1 MDLNLTGR
9 QPTFRSNVNKT
20 NPNRA
25 LVLLALM
32 IAALFLLR
40 SVQTEQI
47 RSPFLPTLIPTRTSA
62 SYALEGETHF
72 QAGDLPKAIMAYQQ
86 AVKLDPNNAELWYE
100 LARIQGYSST
110 ILTTDAQKAARLE
123 EAMASIDKAV
133 EIAPDNSNVH
143 AIRAFLLDWSASN
156 ALVGDRAVNLLNE
169 AEQEAVRAL
178 QIDNQNTLALAYY
191 AEILIDELKFVQA
204 EEYARQALERD
215 DSLMDVN
222 RIYGQVRE
230 ALGYYGDAIQ
240 SYKKAIEI
248 TPNMTF
254 LYVYVG
260 ANYRH
265 LKQYDLALE
274 YYAKAVTINEQLG
287 VKDPIPYIAIGKTY
301 SQMGEFFIASRNV
314 EKALR
319 YNPDNPD
326 VYGALGIIYFRARN
340 YEGSMLALKCA
351 IYGCTAEES
360 CEVRQCDSETEA
372 PIVIEGMPL
381 TDSTVVY
388 YYTYG
393 SVLSALHRP
402 YNNYCEEAL
411 KVMGEVRAVY
421 SNEPVAMSV
430 VESSEAICQS
440 FGYTRKR

>member
-1 MDLNLTGR
+1 MDLNLSGR

-72 QAGDLPKAIMAYQQ
+72 QAGDLPKAITAYQK
-86 AVKLDPNNAELWYE
+86 AVQLDPNNGELWHE
-100 LARIQGYSST
+100 LARIQGYSSAL
-110 ILTTDAQKAARLE
+110 LTTDKQKAARLE

-133 EIAPDNSNVH
+133 EVAPENSTVR
-143 AIRAFLLDWSASN
+143 AVRAFLLDWSSQN
-156 ALVGDRAVNLLNE
+156 ALAGDQAVNLLNE
-169 AEQEAVRAL
+169 AEQEAIHAL
-178 QIDNQNTLALAYY
+178 QLDNQNTLALAYY
-191 AEILIDELKFVQA
+191 AEILVDEFKYLQA
-204 EEYARQALERD
+204 FEYASQALERD

-222 RIYGQVRE
+222 RIYAQVRE
-230 ALGYYGDAIQ
+230 TLGYYGDAIEY
-240 SYKKAIEI
+240 YKRAIDI
-248 TPNMTF
+248 NPNLTF
-254 LYVYVG
+254 LYIYVG

-287 VKDPIPYIAIGKTY
+287 VRDPIPYIAIGKTY

-340 YEGSMLALKCA
+340 YEGSLIALKCA

-421 SNEPVAMSV
+421 SNEPIAMSV

-440 FGYTRKR
+440 FGYTRRR

>member
-1 MDLNLTGR
+1 
-9 QPTFRSNVNKT
+9 
-20 NPNRA
+20 
-25 LVLLALM
+25 
-32 IAALFLLR
+32 
-40 SVQTEQI
+40 
-47 RSPFLPTLIPTRTSA
+47 
-62 SYALEGETHF
+62 
-72 QAGDLPKAIMAYQQ
+72 
-86 AVKLDPNNAELWYE
+86 
-100 LARIQGYSST
+100 
-110 ILTTDAQKAARLE
+110 
-123 EAMASIDKAV
+123 
-133 EIAPDNSNVH
+133 
-143 AIRAFLLDWSASN
+143 
-156 ALVGDRAVNLLNE
+156 VNLLNE

-254 LYVYVG
+254 LYVYIG
-260 ANYRH
+260 ANYRQ

-314 EKALR
+314 EKALD

-340 YEGSMLALKCA
+340 YEGSILALKCA

-360 CEVRQCDSETEA
+360 CEVRQCDSETET
-372 PIVIEGMPL
+372 PIAIEGMPL

-411 KVMGEVRAVY
+411 KVMGEVRALY

-440 FGYTRKR
+440 FGYSRKR